1 MDFDCPF
8 LYQENLG
15 CVLLFFFFPISIN
28 FSMHILLY
36 GFTMH

>member
-15 CVLLFFFFPISIN
+15 CLLLFFFPISIN

-36 GFTMH
+36 GFTVD